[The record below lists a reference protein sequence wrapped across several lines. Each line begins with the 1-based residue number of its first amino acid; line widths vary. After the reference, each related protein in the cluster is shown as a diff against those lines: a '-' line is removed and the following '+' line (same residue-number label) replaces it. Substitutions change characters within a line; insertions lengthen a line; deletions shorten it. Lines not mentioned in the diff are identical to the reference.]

1 MPEFV
6 ELNRFSDMFFI
17 ILDNIRKHS
26 GTNRPEVEVVADV
39 QEKRLQVVIRN
50 EVNAATRARAGDANV
65 ARIREMIAGGKF
77 QTATRSE
84 GGTGLIKLQ
93 NIVRQDRRIDDS
105 LAFGFADDGWFFV
118 RIELPVTE
126 FEVFVPENL

>member
-1 MPEFV
+1 
-6 ELNRFSDMFFI
+6 
-17 ILDNIRKHS
+17 
-26 GTNRPEVEVVADV
+26 
-39 QEKRLQVVIRN
+39 
-50 EVNAATRARAGDANV
+50 
-65 ARIREMIAGGKF
+65 MIAGGKF